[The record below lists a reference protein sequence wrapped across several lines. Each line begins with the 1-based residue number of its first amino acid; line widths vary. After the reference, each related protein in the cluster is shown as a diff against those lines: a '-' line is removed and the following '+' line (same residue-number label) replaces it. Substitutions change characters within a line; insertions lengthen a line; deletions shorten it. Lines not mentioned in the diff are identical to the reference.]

1 MALPVAMAGISAG
14 LSVLSGIAGNKA
26 ITKSATAQ
34 YEANK
39 LFIEQESSVKQNL
52 LQIQAGDVNTELGM
66 ALASL
71 DQEIKKA
78 TAEYRAQN
86 AESMI
91 FGKTAARKEAVLEIK
106 QALQT
111 DTLAQ
116 AAEAQMVDFQV
127 EMLNQKYATEAQ
139 HAQNMQS
146 YNNAMSKRQSA
157 LSIAA
162 NGFSAAASG
171 YSMGQGM
178 QLASA
183 KLDALKGTQSA
194 LQGFKPRG

>member
-127 EMLNQKYATEAQ
+127 EMLNQKD
-139 HAQNMQS
+139 
-146 YNNAMSKRQSA
+146 
-157 LSIAA
+157 
-162 NGFSAAASG
+162 
-171 YSMGQGM
+171 
-178 QLASA
+178 
-183 KLDALKGTQSA
+183 LDFL
-194 LQGFKPRG
+194 L